1 MNVKSQIVRDKILW
15 KCSLAI
21 ARGRLYLPFAQL
33 FDRIPKP
40 NENTTFDFFFSLLLQ
55 HQRTL
60 HCGAI
65 FHGRRN
71 IVLKPS
77 FLSRPLSPY
86 WSSFLFPPPSIV
98 LFAHLRPRVSF
109 PQTVPPAKSVAA
121 FILDP
126 NDPNNN
132 DGHLNFFNAIAPPRT
147 NQNWAQHQIY
157 NVSHFTEK
165 KMNLCESSDDDSP
178 QSKLYTVKSKGKKK
192 RNKKSSEVW
201 ICFQSF

>member
-1 MNVKSQIVRDKILW
+1 MSKVKLSGTRFYGNAVWPRP
-15 KCSLAI
+15 
-21 ARGRLYLPFAQL
+21 LPFAICSTI
-33 FDRIPKP
+33 RPHPK
-40 NENTTFDFFFSLLLQ
+40 TKSKHYVWCFFFSLLLQ
-55 HQRTL
+55 HQCTL

-77 FLSRPLSPY
+77 LLSRPLSPY

-132 DGHLNFFNAIAPPRT
+132 DGHLNFFNATAPPRT
-147 NQNWAQHQIY
+147 NQNWAQYQIY

>member
-1 MNVKSQIVRDKILW
+1 MEMQFGHCTGEIVFAICSTIRPHPKTKSEHYIW
-15 KCSLAI
+15 
-21 ARGRLYLPFAQL
+21 F
-33 FDRIPKP
+33 
-40 NENTTFDFFFSLLLQ
+40 FFFSLLLQ

-77 FLSRPLSPY
+77 HLSRPLSPY

>member
-1 MNVKSQIVRDKILW
+1 MPKVKLSGTRFYGNAVWPLHGGDCICHLLNYSTASQNRMKTLH
-15 KCSLAI
+15 LM
-21 ARGRLYLPFAQL
+21 
-33 FDRIPKP
+33 
-40 NENTTFDFFFSLLLQ
+40 FFLSLLLQ

-77 FLSRPLSPY
+77 LLSRPLSPY

-132 DGHLNFFNAIAPPRT
+132 DGHLNFFNATAPPRT
-147 NQNWAQHQIY
+147 NQNWAQHQTY

-201 ICFQSF
+201 ICLQNF

>member
-33 FDRIPKP
+33 FDRVPKP
-40 NENTTFDFFFSLLLQ
+40 NQNTDFFFSLLLQ

-77 FLSRPLSPY
+77 LLSRPLSPY

-147 NQNWAQHQIY
+147 NQNWAQYQIY